1 MKSNLIIIFVLIFFN
16 SIFTNV
22 YSEEEFNFDVTELK
36 ILEDGN
42 LFVGLKRGTVSNNNG
57 IDITANEFR
66 YDKKLNV
73 LQANGEVKLI
83 DKINN
88 YTIETDKII
97 YYKKQ
102 EIINT
107 ENKSIA
113 YSLNENISI
122 KADDFIY
129 KIKKNELTAK
139 KNVFIENKNKN
150 YEIYSNHVDY
160 FKNTQK
166 LFSKGETLAKINS
179 KYDFTSSDI
188 TFFNKTMELESSNDT
203 QIIENNKNL
212 YKLSKFHYS
221 IMDEVLKG
229 ENILIN
235 SNYILPNNE
244 KFYLAQLLI

>member
-1 MKSNLIIIFVLIFFN
+1 M
-16 SIFTNV
+16 
-22 YSEEEFNFDVTELK
+22 TELK

-42 LFVGLKRGTVSNNNG
+42 LFVGLKRGIVSNNNG

-139 KNVFIENKNKN
+139 KMFLLKIKIKIMRFIQIMLTILKIHKN
-150 YEIYSNHVDY
+150 Y
-160 FKNTQK
+160 FQK
-166 LFSKGETLAKINS
+166 AKR
-179 KYDFTSSDI
+179 
-188 TFFNKTMELESSNDT
+188 
-203 QIIENNKNL
+203 
-212 YKLSKFHYS
+212 
-221 IMDEVLKG
+221 
-229 ENILIN
+229 
-235 SNYILPNNE
+235 
-244 KFYLAQLLI
+244 